1 MKTFR
6 LIKLAV
12 MAIMVSV
19 NLSSCSKDDDPTKN
33 DDGIVIGEKKLV
45 QVTELNLASEENSS
59 KTFDFSY
66 DSEGRLISITR
77 TYSYDDSDIRTA
89 NYIWGNNIIVE
100 RTEDDNT
107 SFNLE
112 NNLVKKIQESDDD
125 IVSFSYNSSN
135 QLISKQIDHEY
146 GSTWTNKYVWD
157 KDRFVSYKYDTQY
170 ETQYTY
176 SGKTCK
182 GYNPLIFPNDF
193 SEGYDLFIAH
203 PELNGMRSQQLPDKE
218 TNNYSDGETHV
229 VDYLY
234 TFDKEGYLETCTM
247 NITNQYNSNVSTWKI
262 IYTFKWE

>member
-6 LIKLAV
+6 LIGLAV

-59 KTFDFSY
+59 MTFDFSY

-89 NYIWGNNIIVE
+89 NYIWGNNTIFE
-100 RTEDDNT
+100 QTEDDNT
-107 SFNLE
+107 TFNLE
-112 NNLVKKIQESDDD
+112 NNLVKTIQESDDD
-125 IVSFSYNSSN
+125 DIISFLYNSSN
-135 QLISKQIDHEY
+135 QLIAEY
-146 GSTWTNKYVWD
+146 GTNNIIGNWKRNYIWD
-157 KDRFVSYKYDTQY
+157 NNKLLSYDDY
-170 ETQYTY
+170 EKYTY

-182 GYNPLIFPNDF
+182 GYFPLIFPDDF

-218 TNNYSDGETHV
+218 TTNYSDGSTHV